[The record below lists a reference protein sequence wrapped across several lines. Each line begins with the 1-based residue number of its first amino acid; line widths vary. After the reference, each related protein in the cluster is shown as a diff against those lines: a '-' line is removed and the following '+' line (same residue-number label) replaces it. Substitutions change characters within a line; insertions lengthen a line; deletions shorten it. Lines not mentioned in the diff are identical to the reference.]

1 MTPERKTREAV
12 RLLHEAQTE
21 LIEALKS
28 EKSRRRGELVRQL
41 HDVRRRLDTAYPYV
55 SQAGQDFIV
64 DQLLGGKRDGIFVDI
79 GGYDGVTGSNTF
91 FFEAWRGWTGL
102 LVEPVETS
110 LEKARSLR
118 RCACVGCAIAET
130 DGKAEFIEVES
141 GFTQMSGMA
150 HSYDPAMLERV
161 RADAR
166 HREALRAVETR
177 SLASLLSEHAIMRA
191 DFISLD
197 IEGGELE
204 VLRGFPF
211 DRFDVTVWAIENNT
225 GNDSIRAIMTGNGY
239 RLMELAGVDEI
250 YRLDRTD

>member
-1 MTPERKTREAV
+1 MTPEQKTREAV
-12 RLLHEAQTE
+12 RLLHEAQAE

-79 GGYDGVTGSNTF
+79 GGYDGITGSNTF

-110 LEKARSLR
+110 LEKARSMR

-130 DGKAEFIEVES
+130 DGKAEFIEVDRGDVRRRRSRGRRACFNPCPSCEGRRS
-141 GFTQMSGMA
+141 AGLSSSRAGMFQSA
-150 HSYDPAMLERV
+150 PLV
-161 RADAR
+161 
-166 HREALRAVETR
+166 
-177 SLASLLSEHAIMRA
+177 
-191 DFISLD
+191 
-197 IEGGELE
+197 
-204 VLRGFPF
+204 
-211 DRFDVTVWAIENNT
+211 
-225 GNDSIRAIMTGNGY
+225 
-239 RLMELAGVDEI
+239 
-250 YRLDRTD
+250 

>member
-1 MTPERKTREAV
+1 MTPQQKTRNAV
-12 RLLHEAQTE
+12 TLLHEAQSE

-28 EKSRRRGELVRQL
+28 EKSRRRGELVRHL
-41 HDVRRRLDTAYPYV
+41 HEMRRRLDTAYPYV

-64 DQLLGGKRDGIFVDI
+64 DQLLGKKRDGVFVDI

-91 FFEAWRGWTGL
+91 FFEVWRGWTGL
-102 LVEPVETS
+102 LVEPVEKS
-110 LEKARSLR
+110 LEKARGMR
-118 RCACVGCAIAET
+118 RCTCVGCAVAEA
-130 DGKAEFIEVES
+130 DGNAEFIEVKS

-150 HSYDPAMLERV
+150 HSYDPAMLERA
-161 RADAR
+161 RADVR

-204 VLRGFPF
+204 VLSGFPF
-211 DRFDVTVWAIENNT
+211 DRFDVTIWAIENNT
-225 GNDSIRAIMTGNGY
+225 GNDAIRAIMMRNGY
-239 RLMELAGVDEI
+239 YMIELAGVDEI
-250 YRLDRTD
+250 YRRRE